1 MKIHEAVTH
10 FASAADGEADVTP
23 EAVGS
28 FASVASGGAPSFWKT
43 LVLSGLN
50 ILRAAC
56 HLTGEESAAWDTVVA
71 LIEAL

>member
-10 FASAADGEADVTP
+10 FASEADGQADVTP
-23 EAVGS
+23 AHVAT
-28 FASVASGGAPSFWKT
+28 FASAASAGAPSFWKQ
-43 LVLSGLN
+43 LVLSGLG

-56 HLTGEESAAWDTVVA
+56 HLSGEQSAAWDTVVA